1 MPINFG
7 RSSSV
12 EEQAVLLNGNQ
23 ENEKQWLI
31 EREIALNRRQSPFEF
46 NDAFVRMIFH
56 QICCFFF
63 EIYSQERCTLRT
75 ANNLSGVFWA
85 VEAECFGVFGFSSLH
100 VSTSNRSLFG
110 HDWCLFFVSMYQ
122 NVSVCVTLLFS
133 HSIQE
138 KECNRCVFFVMC
150 FFFALDFLL
159 YTLTQHE
166 PNYTK
171 QIVTNLLIKWL
182 NASNCLRSHWRS
194 GSRIA
199 RAPDTS

>member
-110 HDWCLFFVSMYQ
+110 HDWCLFLLVCTRMWAYVWLCCFHTAFKKKNAIDVFSLWCASSLLWIFCFTHSHNMSQITQ
-122 NVSVCVTLLFS
+122 N
-133 HSIQE
+133 
-138 KECNRCVFFVMC
+138 K
-150 FFFALDFLL
+150 
-159 YTLTQHE
+159 
-166 PNYTK
+166 
-171 QIVTNLLIKWL
+171 
-182 NASNCLRSHWRS
+182 
-194 GSRIA
+194 
-199 RAPDTS
+199 